1 MTLIYV
7 LLENYFRQMS
17 VETEYLLFLDHK
29 LTMHVYSTAL
39 MVMEHKKIK
48 TVLKWKNDRK
58 KFKICSLSSKVTVG
72 VAKKPWTI
80 WNGKLLFHDWFFPFH
95 LRMVCSCW
103 QSYTKKLKFLLVNR
117 GFSVGTKQD
126 LPVPENF
133 GNKQT
138 VY

>member
-1 MTLIYV
+1 MLSVYLTPNDVNLSIIFININKMTLIYV
-7 LLENYFRQMS
+7 LFENYFRQRS
-17 VETEYLLFLDHK
+17 VEIEYLLFLDRK

-80 WNGKLLFHDWFFPFH
+80 WNGKLLLYDWFFSIPLTDVLFMLAGLH
-95 LRMVCSCW
+95 
-103 QSYTKKLKFLLVNR
+103 
-117 GFSVGTKQD
+117 
-126 LPVPENF
+126 
-133 GNKQT
+133 
-138 VY
+138 